1 MPKFSDAAAARKML
15 HDKLDELLNRAE
27 ETAKDPH
34 KFKDVDK
41 LVRDEVLSL
50 GEGVVRF
57 GIEAAAPTLR
67 LRARETPCPHC
78 KKPLQFKQFRRTTIR
93 TSLTGEPLPVLSP
106 VADCANGCAV
116 LLNLVRHGL
125 GLDDDGR
132 TIRLRELAA
141 MAGTIE
147 PFEAAASQV
156 LSELAGITM
165 SANGV
170 HGICQDVAEVA
181 RERMNAGRL
190 GQARTLKR
198 EEVLYVMAD
207 GCMVW
212 VGDGWHEAKFAVIF
226 PSGANPLVSKDRHM
240 TTERQVICTL
250 GDREDLGDAVWNA
263 VERWLPRD
271 VDGNAVT
278 TGKIVFISDGSV
290 WLRNMCEEKLPG
302 AFVLLDWYHMA
313 EHVAE
318 TAKILHAGNDLAA
331 HRWRKEQEALLMNGR
346 VSAMLNGLE
355 LLTRNATLTK
365 AACEAV
371 TALHGFLEPR
381 RASLRYCEAKARG
394 YLIGSGSAESAAN
407 HVVQQRMKRA
417 GMRWERDGATAML
430 ALRAAWR
437 STKGFV
443 GLVRAA

>member
-1 MPKFSDAAAARKML
+1 MPKITDTDATRKAL
-15 HDKLDELLNRAE
+15 HDRLDELLNRAE
-27 ETAKDPH
+27 ETARDPH
-34 KFKDVDK
+34 NFKNVDK

-67 LRARETPCPHC
+67 SRAHETPCPHC
-78 KKPLQFKQFRRTTIR
+78 KTGLRFKQFRRTTIR
-93 TSLTGEPLPVLSP
+93 TSLTGEPMPVLSP
-106 VADCANGCAV
+106 VAVCGNGCPV

-147 PFEAAASQV
+147 PFETAASQV
-156 LSELAGITM
+156 LCELAGITM

-181 RERMNAGRL
+181 RERMNAGQL
-190 GQARTLKR
+190 GQARTLER
-198 EEVLYVMAD
+198 HEVLYVMAD

-212 VGDGWHEAKFAVIF
+212 VGDGWHEVKFAVIF
-226 PSGANPLVSKDRHM
+226 PSGSNPLVSTDRHM

-250 GDREDLGDAVWNA
+250 GDREDLGEAVWNA

-278 TGKIVFISDGSV
+278 AGKIVFISDGSI

-313 EHVAE
+313 EHVAA
-318 TAKILHAGNDLAA
+318 TAKVLHVGNDLAA

-355 LLTRNATLTK
+355 LRTRDATLSTTQR
-365 AACEAV
+365 EAV
-371 TALHGFLEPR
+371 TALYGFLEPR
-381 RASLRYCEAKARG
+381 RTSLRYFEAKMRG

-443 GLVRAA
+443 GLVKAA